1 MLYNTELSSPDIL
14 VAASLPWIIIHLAA
28 AVFIRHQRAAVHGY
42 TTGNDRER
50 ETASGTI
57 RYKNRESLKRSK
69 TSLQAEAVEL
79 KDRHLSLPCHW
90 RSFLS
95 VQP

>member
-1 MLYNTELSSPDIL
+1 MLYNTELSSPEHTRRRS
-14 VAASLPWIIIHLAA
+14 SLPVNYYPPRAA

-57 RYKNRESLKRSK
+57 RYKNRGSPKRSK
-69 TSLQAEAVEL
+69 NLTASGGSRA
-79 KDRHLSLPCHW
+79 
-90 RSFLS
+90 
-95 VQP
+95 

>member
-1 MLYNTELSSPDIL
+1 MSIKSVVLYNTELSCPEHTRRHYREL
-14 VAASLPWIIIHLAA
+14 LFQLAA

-57 RYKNRESLKRSK
+57 QYKNRGSLKRSK
-69 TSLQAEAVEL
+69 T
-79 KDRHLSLPCHW
+79 
-90 RSFLS
+90 
-95 VQP
+95 